1 MKLKYKKLIIII
13 TVGALLLGFFILTL
27 IPTGGNSSN
36 PVEDAEL
43 VKCTN
48 EDINNLITSYYQ
60 AKRDVNLEELEPLVS
75 DINQI
80 DQEKLI
86 AQAEYVEDYQNIT
99 CYLLENKDNGAYRV
113 YVRFDMKLK
122 NINTLAPCLSALYV
136 TMGSDGKNVIYLSA
150 LDKNEEDFILAADKN
165 SHLADMQKEVNDKL
179 QEAINADEAFR
190 QLYQTMDQAI
200 ANVSSTPEPQADA
213 AQPTAEPAAADPNA
227 AGPGVQRGPGRRER
241 RGGGDEA
248 PRGERPVRHLPPGH
262 RCGHSGGPDGHPL
275 LRRCPGRT
283 PPPRGRGR
291 PGPVQ
296 RPADR
301 SPPRRRPGGPERPG
315 RGDLS
320 GGLPAHCG
328 AHQRARPEQS
338 GV

>member
-36 PVEDAEL
+36 PAEDAEL

-48 EDINNLITSYYQ
+48 DDINNLVTSYYQ
-60 AKRDVNLEELEPLVS
+60 AKRDVNLEALEPLVS

-99 CYLLENKDNGAYRV
+99 CYLLENEDNGAYRV

-122 NINTLAPCLSALYV
+122 NIDTLAPCLSALYV

-150 LDKNEEDFILAADKN
+150 LDKNEEEFILAADKN
-165 SHLADMQKEVNDKL
+165 SHLAQMQKEVNDKL
-179 QEAINADEAFR
+179 QESINADETFR

-200 ANVSSTPEPQADA
+200 ANTSTATEPPADA
-213 AQPTAEPAAADPNA
+213 AQPTEAPVADPNAAPTADPNAAPAADPNA
-227 AGPGVQRGPGRRER
+227 APTADPNA
-241 RGGGDEA
+241 A
-248 PRGERPVRHLPPGH
+248 PAADPNAA
-262 RCGHSGGPDGHPL
+262 
-275 LRRCPGRT
+275 
-283 PPPRGRGR
+283 
-291 PGPVQ
+291 
-296 RPADR
+296 PAAD
-301 SPPRRRPGGPERPG
+301 PNAA
-315 RGDLS
+315 
-320 GGLPAHCG
+320 PA
-328 AHQRARPEQS
+328 Q
-338 GV
+338 

>member
-150 LDKNEEDFILAADKN
+150 LDKNEEDFILAA
-165 SHLADMQKEVNDKL
+165 A
-179 QEAINADEAFR
+179 QEF
-190 QLYQTMDQAI
+190 
-200 ANVSSTPEPQADA
+200 SSCRYAK
-213 AQPTAEPAAADPNA
+213 
-227 AGPGVQRGPGRRER
+227 RG
-241 RGGGDEA
+241 
-248 PRGERPVRHLPPGH
+248 
-262 RCGHSGGPDGHPL
+262 
-275 LRRCPGRT
+275 
-283 PPPRGRGR
+283 
-291 PGPVQ
+291 
-296 RPADR
+296 
-301 SPPRRRPGGPERPG
+301 
-315 RGDLS
+315 
-320 GGLPAHCG
+320 
-328 AHQRARPEQS
+328 
-338 GV
+338 

>member
-36 PVEDAEL
+36 LVEDAEL

-48 EDINNLITSYYQ
+48 DDINNLITSYYQ
-60 AKRDVNLEELEPLVS
+60 AKRDVNLEALEPLVS

-99 CYLLENKDNGAYRV
+99 CYLLENEDNGAYRV

-150 LDKNEEDFILAADKN
+150 LDKNEEEFILAADKN
-165 SHLADMQKEVNDKL
+165 SHLAQMQKEVNDKL
-179 QEAINADEAFR
+179 QESINADEAFR

-200 ANVSSTPEPQADA
+200 ANTSTATEPPADA
-213 AQPTAEPAAADPNA
+213 AQPTEVPVADPNAAPTADPNAAPAADPNA
-227 AGPGVQRGPGRRER
+227 APTADPNA
-241 RGGGDEA
+241 A
-248 PRGERPVRHLPPGH
+248 PAADPNAAPTADPNAA
-262 RCGHSGGPDGHPL
+262 
-275 LRRCPGRT
+275 
-283 PPPRGRGR
+283 
-291 PGPVQ
+291 
-296 RPADR
+296 PAAD
-301 SPPRRRPGGPERPG
+301 PNAA
-315 RGDLS
+315 
-320 GGLPAHCG
+320 PA
-328 AHQRARPEQS
+328 Q
-338 GV
+338 

>member
-1 MKLKYKKLIIII
+1 MDVAVGAVNQL
-13 TVGALLLGFFILTL
+13 GALLLGFFILTL

-60 AKRDVNLEELEPLVS
+60 AKRDVNLEALEPLVS

-99 CYLLENKDNGAYRV
+99 CYLLENEDNGAYRV

-136 TMGSDGKNVIYLSA
+136 TMGSDG
-150 LDKNEEDFILAADKN
+150 KNEEDFILAADKN

-213 AQPTAEPAAADPNA
+213 AQPTAEPAADPNAAATTDPNAAPAADPNA
-227 AGPGVQRGPGRRER
+227 AATTDPNA
-241 RGGGDEA
+241 A
-248 PRGERPVRHLPPGH
+248 PAADPNAA
-262 RCGHSGGPDGHPL
+262 
-275 LRRCPGRT
+275 
-283 PPPRGRGR
+283 
-291 PGPVQ
+291 
-296 RPADR
+296 PA
-301 SPPRRRPGGPERPG
+301 
-315 RGDLS
+315 
-320 GGLPAHCG
+320 
-328 AHQRARPEQS
+328 Q
-338 GV
+338 

>member
-136 TMGSDGKNVIYLSA
+136 TMGSNGKNVIYLRYYNDFSMNEIASA
-150 LDKNEEDFILAADKN
+150 LGITVE
-165 SHLADMQKEVNDKL
+165 
-179 QEAINADEAFR
+179 
-190 QLYQTMDQAI
+190 
-200 ANVSSTPEPQADA
+200 
-213 AQPTAEPAAADPNA
+213 TAKKRA
-227 AGPGVQRGPGRRER
+227 
-241 RGGGDEA
+241 
-248 PRGERPVRHLPPGH
+248 
-262 RCGHSGGPDGHPL
+262 
-275 LRRCPGRT
+275 
-283 PPPRGRGR
+283 
-291 PGPVQ
+291 
-296 RPADR
+296 
-301 SPPRRRPGGPERPG
+301 
-315 RGDLS
+315 
-320 GGLPAHCG
+320 
-328 AHQRARPEQS
+328 QRALAMLRSMSES
-338 GV
+338 NA

>member
-213 AQPTAEPAAADPNA
+213 AQQTAEPAAADPNA
-227 AGPGVQRGPGRRER
+227 AATTDPNA
-241 RGGGDEA
+241 A
-248 PRGERPVRHLPPGH
+248 PAADPNAAATTDPNAA
-262 RCGHSGGPDGHPL
+262 
-275 LRRCPGRT
+275 
-283 PPPRGRGR
+283 
-291 PGPVQ
+291 
-296 RPADR
+296 PAANPNAAATTD
-301 SPPRRRPGGPERPG
+301 PNAA
-315 RGDLS
+315 
-320 GGLPAHCG
+320 PA
-328 AHQRARPEQS
+328 ADPNAAPAQ
-338 GV
+338 